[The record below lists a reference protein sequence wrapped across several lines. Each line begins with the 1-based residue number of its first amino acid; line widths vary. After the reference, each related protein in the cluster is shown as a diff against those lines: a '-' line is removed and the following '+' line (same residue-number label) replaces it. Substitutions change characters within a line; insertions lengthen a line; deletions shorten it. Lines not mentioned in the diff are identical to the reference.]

1 MERETEVGLQVSL
14 PVSDGL
20 NNLVILVLGDL
31 VGGGGHLREG
41 LLEV

>member
-1 MERETEVGLQVSL
+1 MEGQEEDRLQVAL

-20 NNLVILVLGDL
+20 NNLVIVVLGDL